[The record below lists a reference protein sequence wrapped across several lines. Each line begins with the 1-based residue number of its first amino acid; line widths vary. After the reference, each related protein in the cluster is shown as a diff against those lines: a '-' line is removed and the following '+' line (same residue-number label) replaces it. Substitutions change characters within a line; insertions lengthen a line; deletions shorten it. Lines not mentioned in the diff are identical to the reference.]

1 MTRVRTTATALL
13 PVMGLFLVLYILFTA
28 MGTLDYALL
37 SPDLWLQSPWVE
49 PGAEIA
55 TATRFVCAVVWL
67 LPVAAGVLAVL
78 SAIELL
84 SLVRKG
90 VLFDHRI
97 ARRFRIAG
105 IACAASGALD
115 LVANLFTPVILSWHN
130 PSGPFG
136 PSFYFNSEAAGLILC
151 GGGFYLTGWIMAEA
165 IRLKDENEGF
175 I

>member
-1 MTRVRTTATALL
+1 MDRIRSTAAALL
-13 PVMGLFLVLYILFTA
+13 PVMGVFVVLYVSITA

-37 SPDLWLQSPWVE
+37 SPERWLQSRWVE

-55 TATRFVCAVVWL
+55 TATRIVYAVVWL
-67 LPVAAGVLAVL
+67 MPVAAGLVAVL
-78 SAIELL
+78 SAIGLL
-84 SLVRKG
+84 TLVREG
-90 VLFDHRI
+90 VIFDHRI

-115 LVANLFTPVILSWHN
+115 LLANLFTPLILSWHN
-130 PSGPFG
+130 PSGALP

-151 GGGFYLTGWIMAEA
+151 GGVFYLTGWIMAEA
-165 IRLKDENEGF
+165 IRLKAENEGF